1 MRPWDTK
8 EWKEKR
14 ERFIEGRQCEWC
26 GSTEHLVIDHI
37 RNSYPRI
44 ESRKFAWQ
52 YFVEYFAK
60 RKNRREFLLLFR
72 KAVEGT
78 TLYCRYIC
86 PNCHYASVYS
96 RKNKRPTYRCL
107 RCDYEF
113 NEAIK
118 AISFS
123 SKRYVLRR
131 MLKLFMFQYRDKIN
145 ARFKSHWQKLTEDY
159 LNFKDV
165 IVLCRRCA
173 FARLLGFRLC
183 PVCKQRYYR
192 DIPRSNRKMCWL
204 CFIKT
209 EEGKAY
215 LANIQKRRRKEI
227 REKDFAI
234 DEMQK
239 FLKGLSRGELN
250 KYIHQRLQEKA
261 IDEAI
266 EEMEHLEKTNAG
278 KKVNS
283 LLDEAFGCTEY
294 FGLSLPIFTIP
305 YTLKY
310 TLNQAEENEE
320 TVKNMTLEE
329 MIRDLLEIR

>member
-1 MRPWDTK
+1 M
-8 EWKEKR
+8 
-14 ERFIEGRQCEWC
+14 
-26 GSTEHLVIDHI
+26 
-37 RNSYPRI
+37 
-44 ESRKFAWQ
+44 
-52 YFVEYFAK
+52 
-60 RKNRREFLLLFR
+60 
-72 KAVEGT
+72 EGT

-96 RKNKRPTYRCL
+96 RKNKKPTYRCL

-145 ARFKSHWQKLTEDY
+145 ARFKSHWQKLSEDY
-159 LNFKDV
+159 FNFENV
-165 IVLCRRCA
+165 IILCRRCA

-183 PVCKQRYYR
+183 PICKQRYYR
-192 DIPRSNRKMCWL
+192 EDIPNNRKMCWL

-209 EEGKAY
+209 EEGEKY
-215 LANIQKRRRKEI
+215 LAEFQRKRDEEI
-227 REKDFAI
+227 REEKDFAI
-234 DEMQK
+234 GEMQK
-239 FLKGLSRGELN
+239 FLKGLSREKLN

-283 LLDEAFGCTEY
+283 LLDEAFGEMLGCTEY